1 MRGRVW
7 RLRLH
12 PPGPGEDCCP
22 MPFANRPF
30 CRPPVPSLLSL
41 PLFRRKKTGF
51 QYGPGDNAT
60 GPPVH
65 SNKMKSKVSDL
76 IVRFF
81 EEKGVRQ
88 AFGIIGSANSHI
100 FDSAFHGSEIEIIC
114 NHHEQA
120 CVMAAQ
126 AYWKI
131 SRIPTFALVTA
142 GAGSSNAITGVLS
155 AWADS
160 IPCIVI
166 SGQEKARYFTPDHAQ
181 RMFGIQGY
189 DSPFA
194 VSKMTKYGA
203 RVLDPTRVLYELE
216 KAWHLATTGRP
227 GPCWL
232 DFPMDVQGAL
242 VDTSTLL
249 HFTPEDDAPGLASLP
264 MQSRELE
271 DAVGGVLALLRQAK
285 RPLLW
290 LGVGVRI
297 AGAQTE
303 LDSLVQAMGVPV
315 LLSWSAVDLLPS
327 DSTLVVGSAGLY
339 GQRAANLIL
348 QSCDYLLA
356 IGTRLAIPQVG
367 YDITELARDAK
378 TVTVVDIDP
387 VELAK
392 YPTRCN
398 QTFCADAGD
407 WLAEMHE
414 QITSPDPVV
423 PCAEWGEWVD
433 WCQGVKSRFPRVGPE
448 HEDQDG
454 FLNSY
459 KFMDRLAPYLKP
471 DQIVVTDMGTALL
484 SGHQALPITPPQ
496 RMLTSQGLGEMGFGL
511 PGAIGASIAKGRGEV
526 LCLNCD
532 GGMMMNLQ
540 ELQTVVHYCLPIKI
554 IIFNNDG
561 YLMIKHTQKAILG
574 GRYSGTDART
584 GVSCPDYGKLALAFG
599 IDAFKVRTWEDF
611 DAQIPVFL
619 NAGGPAICEV
629 FMHPEQFFHPKL
641 SVATRPD
648 GTLVSP
654 PLEDLSPLLG
664 REVLAANLKVNL
676 HEKSLG
682 LLDTLR

>member
-1 MRGRVW
+1 
-7 RLRLH
+7 
-12 PPGPGEDCCP
+12 
-22 MPFANRPF
+22 
-30 CRPPVPSLLSL
+30 
-41 PLFRRKKTGF
+41 
-51 QYGPGDNAT
+51 
-60 GPPVH
+60 
-65 SNKMKSKVSDL
+65 MKSKVSDL

-81 EEKGVRQ
+81 EEKGVRH

-100 FDSAFHGSEIEIIC
+100 FDSAFHGSAIEIIC

-126 AYWKI
+126 TYWKI
-131 SRIPTFALVTA
+131 NKTPTFALVTA

-166 SGQEKARYFTPDHAQ
+166 SGQENARYFTPDHAQ

-194 VSKMTKYGA
+194 VSKMTKYAA

-216 KAWHLATTGRP
+216 KAWHLATEGRP
-227 GPCWL
+227 GPCWI

-249 HFTPEDDAPGLASLP
+249 HFAPEENALGLASVSL
-264 MQSRELE
+264 QARELKDPVAE
-271 DAVGGVLALLRQAK
+271 VLALLRQAQ

-290 LGVGVRI
+290 VGVGVRM
-297 AGAQTE
+297 AGAQAE
-303 LDSLVQAMGVPV
+303 LDVLMQALRVPV

-327 DSTLVVGSAGLY
+327 DSPMVVGSAGLY

-378 TVTVVDIDP
+378 TITVVDIDP
-387 VELAK
+387 VELRK
-392 YPTRCN
+392 YPLRFN
-398 QTFCADAGD
+398 QTVCADAGD

-414 QITSPDPVV
+414 QITLADPAVS
-423 PCAEWGEWVD
+423 CAAWGEWVE
-433 WCQGVKSRFPRVGPE
+433 WCQGVKSRFPRIGPE
-448 HEDQDG
+448 HEDQGG

-459 KFMDRLAPYLKP
+459 KFMGRLGPHLKP

-511 PGAIGASIAKGRGEV
+511 PGAIGASIARGRGEV

-540 ELQTVVHYCLPIKI
+540 ELQTVVHYRLPIKI

-561 YLMIKHTQKAILG
+561 YLMIKHTQKALLG
-574 GRYSGTDART
+574 GRYSGTDTRT
-584 GVSCPDYGKLALAFG
+584 GVSCPDYGKIAVAFG
-599 IDAFKVRTWEDF
+599 MDAFKVRTWEDF
-611 DAQIPVFL
+611 DVQIPIFL
-619 NAGGPAICEV
+619 KVEGPAICEV

-641 SVATRPD
+641 SVASKSD

-654 PLEDLSPLLG
+654 PLEDLSPLLARG
-664 REVLAANLKVNL
+664 VLAANLKVNL
-676 HEKSLG
+676 HEKSLC
-682 LLDTLR
+682 LLDK